1 MAKLVS
7 VGRYMGGENPIML
20 RLVDLI
26 LRDCK
31 RRDRRPDAT
40 IFVVAKSA
48 PITDGRWWWDTGESF
63 VKKLARISSVCI
75 VCCFG

>member
-1 MAKLVS
+1 
-7 VGRYMGGENPIML
+7 MGEENINPIML

-31 RRDRRPDAT
+31 RRDRRPHST

-48 PITDGRWWWDTGESF
+48 PITDGRWW
-63 VKKLARISSVCI
+63 
-75 VCCFG
+75 

>member
-1 MAKLVS
+1 MWVS
-7 VGRYMGGENPIML
+7 VDRYMGEENINPIML

-31 RRDRRPDAT
+31 RRDRRPHST

-48 PITDGRWWWDTGESF
+48 PITDGRWW
-63 VKKLARISSVCI
+63 
-75 VCCFG
+75 

>member
-1 MAKLVS
+1 
-7 VGRYMGGENPIML
+7 MGGENINPIML
-20 RLVDLI
+20 HLVDLI

-31 RRDRRPDAT
+31 RRDRRPDST

-48 PITDGRWWWDTGESF
+48 PITPGRWWWDTGVNF

-75 VCCFG
+75 VCYFG

>member
-1 MAKLVS
+1 MPVS
-7 VGRYMGGENPIML
+7 VGRYTGGENINPIML

-31 RRDRRPDAT
+31 RRDRRTDST

-48 PITDGRWWWDTGESF
+48 PITGESF

-75 VCCFG
+75 VSCFS